1 MFVLALN
8 FLFHVYIVVKWCLPC
23 KRYDS
28 FSYPGKQAVIPG
40 DETLSP
46 IEFASWVIAMFV
58 HVDARGR
65 FWKFIS
71 VKFVTLTVSV
81 QSKGNTQ
88 SFMCYRFATT
98 CTYVNSSYVEYALIV
113 SSIVVY
119 SFPPLL
125 PSCCDCCCIAPGI
138 YFHLSRLE

>member
-1 MFVLALN
+1 MFTLLWSGVYPVNDMIHSVILEN
-8 FLFHVYIVVKWCLPC
+8 KQWFL
-23 KRYDS
+23 
-28 FSYPGKQAVIPG
+28 G

-46 IEFASWVIAMFV
+46 IEFASRVIAMFV
-58 HVDARGR
+58 HVDSRGR

-113 SSIVVY
+113 SNIVVY